1 MFEQVNLITIHGK
14 RVIRILLQI
23 LTKFTTTESIG
34 NWELFKIKMSCYK
47 KIHESFHW
55 KTHEKIHEN
64 NDFYPK
70 IFNFDQFCKK
80 NSPSGGPPTGGHL
93 RRWAAS
99 GGPLRG
105 GLNGQIFEKLKKLTV
120 IFPKMKSPTP
130 LSRISA
136 IPPPAIPFAI
146 LLLPLKYQYRQQG
159 DRSGHTALVHVIT

>member
-47 KIHESFHW
+47 KIHESFHG
-55 KTHEKIHEN
+55 KTHKKTHEN

-80 NSPSGGPPTGGHL
+80 ISPSGGPPTGGHL
-93 RRWAAS
+93 KRWAAS
-99 GGPLRG
+99 GGPLSG
-105 GLNGQIFEKLKKLTV
+105 G
-120 IFPKMKSPTP
+120 
-130 LSRISA
+130 
-136 IPPPAIPFAI
+136 
-146 LLLPLKYQYRQQG
+146 
-159 DRSGHTALVHVIT
+159 

>member
-23 LTKFTTTESIG
+23 LTKFTTAESIG
-34 NWELFKIKMSCYK
+34 NWELFKDKNELLQK
-47 KIHESFHW
+47 THESFHG
-55 KTHEKIHEN
+55 KTHKKIHEN

-80 NSPSGGPPTGGHL
+80 ISPSGGPRTGGHL

-105 GLNGQIFEKLKKLTV
+105 G
-120 IFPKMKSPTP
+120 
-130 LSRISA
+130 
-136 IPPPAIPFAI
+136 
-146 LLLPLKYQYRQQG
+146 
-159 DRSGHTALVHVIT
+159 